1 MLIVEVD
8 SDIRGVVPML
18 DPVEMGLHGVMI
30 QALETAFPTVMDR
43 GKMS

>member
-8 SDIRGVVPML
+8 GDIRGVVPML
-18 DPVEMGLHGVMI
+18 DPVETGLPGVMI
-30 QALETAFPTVMDR
+30 QVLETAFPAAMDR